1 MTMGTTALTEEGTS
15 KTIEAGG
22 MKIHYHEAGEGEPV
36 IFLHAYGPGTTA
48 WINYCKNIEA
58 LSKSFR
64 CLLVDMAGSGR
75 TVAPALPD
83 ETGHYTAAR
92 TALTLM
98 DALGIEK
105 ASIVGNSMG
114 GTSALVFGF
123 MYPDRV
129 NKIVTG
135 SCHHSTSQSSRDG
148 GEPYMIA
155 SRPSEG
161 NRAAAEVT
169 ANPTKENFRRY
180 LKVHLDNE
188 ALVTDELIDY
198 VHAAF
203 TAANANRPPRTP
215 GGGHP
220 HSNLHDLWDVKA
232 PTLIIYGRY
241 DRMCSYEV
249 GLTILNYV
257 ANSRMVLLNNCGHW
271 PAYEKPEEY
280 NAYVEAFLKTELSD
294 RPHIARAFVPV

>member
-1 MTMGTTALTEEGTS
+1 MTTRTRALTEEGTS

-22 MKIHYHEAGEGEPV
+22 MKIHYHEAGKGDPV
-36 IFLHAYGPGTTA
+36 IFLHSYGPGTTA
-48 WINYCKNIEA
+48 WITYCRNIGP

-64 CLLVDMAGSGR
+64 CILMDMAGSGR
-75 TVAPALPD
+75 TVAPALPG

-105 ASIVGNSMG
+105 ASVVGNSMG

-123 MYPDRV
+123 QYPDRV

-155 SRPSEG
+155 NRPSEG
-161 NRAAAEVT
+161 NRATADVN

-188 ALVTDELIDY
+188 ALVTDELVDY
-198 VHAAF
+198 VSKSHAA
-203 TAANANRPPRTP
+203 AQANRPAPRRQA
-215 GGGHP
+215 GGGGGGGP
-220 HSNLHDLWDVKA
+220 HSNLHDLWNVKA

-241 DRMCSYEV
+241 DRMCSYEI

-257 ANSRMVLLNNCGHW
+257 ANSRIVVLDNCGHW
-271 PAYEKPEEY
+271 PPYEKPEEY
-280 NAYVEAFLKTELSD
+280 NAYVESFLKLG
-294 RPHIARAFVPV
+294 